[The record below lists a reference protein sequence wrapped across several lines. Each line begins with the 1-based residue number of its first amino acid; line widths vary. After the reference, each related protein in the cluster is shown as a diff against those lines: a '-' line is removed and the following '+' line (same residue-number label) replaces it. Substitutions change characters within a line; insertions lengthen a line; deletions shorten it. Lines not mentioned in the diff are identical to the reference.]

1 MQIESISDIWEIVCA
16 RLKEDAPIGYDIW
29 IKDLVPVENKA
40 GEFVVSIA
48 KGLDF
53 KKQTVEMNYTE
64 KIEEMLSEIMGT
76 KTSFKIIFAGDSVSA
91 KPAEPKEIDE
101 NTYEKEFTFDNYVV
115 GSCNRYAHAVAMA
128 VADNPINNDYNP
140 FLIYG
145 NSGVG
150 KTHLML
156 AIKNRI
162 NELHP
167 SLKTK
172 YIRCEDFTNL
182 LISKINSKN
191 TFEAE
196 EFRNI
201 FRTVDVLFMD
211 DIQFIS
217 GKESTQEEFFNTFET
232 LYRMKKQIVVTS
244 DKPPKDMRRLE
255 DRIRSRLEGG
265 CLADINPPDFETR
278 VGIIKS
284 KAALLDITLD
294 DDIIYY
300 IADNINMNTR
310 QIEGVVKKFKI
321 YINLQ
326 NKTPNIA
333 VAQKFI
339 KEIANDKNIEPV
351 KIEQIISA
359 VSAEYGISSSDIT
372 SNRRNAPVV
381 FARQVAMYIS
391 KELTELSYDKIGKF
405 FGRDHSTVLYNVEKI
420 ERHLKEHPYE
430 KDIVDEIIKSLKN
443 Q

>member
-1 MQIESISDIWEIVCA
+1 MQIESISDIWEIICS
-16 RLKEDAPIGYDIW
+16 RLKEDAPVGYDIW
-29 IKDLVPVENKA
+29 IKDLVPVKNTA
-40 GEFVVSIA
+40 GEFVVSI
-48 KGLDF
+48 KRGLDF
-53 KKQTVEMNYTE
+53 KKHTVEMNYKE
-64 KIEEMLSEIMGT
+64 KIEEMLSEIMGI
-76 KTSFKIIFAGDSVSA
+76 KTSFKIVFDGEDVTPEVSA
-91 KPAEPKEIDE
+91 PQVDE
-101 NTYEKEFTFDNYVV
+101 NTFEKGFTFDNYVV
-115 GSCNRYAHAVAMA
+115 GSCNRYAHAVALA

-162 NELHP
+162 NELYP
-167 SLKTK
+167 NLKTK
-172 YIRCEDFTNL
+172 YIRCEEFTNM

-232 LYRMKKQIVVTS
+232 LYRLKKQIVVTS

-284 KAALLDITLD
+284 KAALLDISLE
-294 DDIIYY
+294 DDIVYY
-300 IADNINMNTR
+300 IADNIDMNTR
-310 QIEGVVKKFKI
+310 QIEGVVKKLKI
-321 YINLQ
+321 YITLQ

-333 VAQKFI
+333 IAQKFI
-339 KEIANDKNIEPV
+339 KEIANDKTIEPI
-351 KIEQIISA
+351 KLEQIVSA
-359 VSAEYGISSSDIT
+359 VSAEYGISESDIASKRKT
-372 SNRRNAPVV
+372 APVV
-381 FARQVAMYIS
+381 FARQVAMYIA

-420 ERHLKEHPYE
+420 ERHLKQHLYE
-430 KDIVDEIIKSLKN
+430 KDIVDEIIKTLKN